1 MTKSLKLMKIFH
13 CVLQANAS
21 MIEPTAVAITVAVQ
35 EFAKVFQIR
44 RHKGLHPV
52 EAKAAEAIVAEAD
65 SGLRTWLISV
75 ANRGYSGCVVNEI
88 WPTSSFM
95 HII

>member
-1 MTKSLKLMKIFH
+1 
-13 CVLQANAS
+13 
-21 MIEPTAVAITVAVQ
+21 MIEPTAAAITVAVQ

-44 RHKGLHPV
+44 RHKGFLHQA
-52 EAKAAEAIVAEAD
+52 EAKAAEANVVEAD
-65 SGLRTWLISV
+65 SGLQTWLISV

>member
-1 MTKSLKLMKIFH
+1 MTKSLKLIRIFH

-21 MIEPTAVAITVAVQ
+21 MIEPTAAAITVAVQ

-44 RHKGLHPV
+44 RHKGLHPA
-52 EAKAAEAIVAEAD
+52 EAKAADAIVAEAV
-65 SGLRTWLISV
+65 SGLRTCLISV